1 MGIKRILNAPLK
13 KGDRVELI
21 KMTDPYKI
29 PPTMVGT
36 VKRVVEAFG
45 SKMYEIDW
53 YTKSGKK
60 VGNLSLIDEI
70 DPETGKKIDS
80 WFKLVDEDEEKN
92 NDDNIPIDNIDEHF
106 VVLTKKDILK
116 EASKSIP
123 QKFVDL
129 SKYYNLGK
137 IHKYLDELRKSG
149 VINMWGASPYL
160 WMGKERIEHKHH
172 YDELSDENQESFDY
186 VLDNAE
192 DIKNM
197 LISGAMKK
205 NEGNEDDDVYYL
217 KKVGRT
223 VENDSKELHQIW
235 MKMKSGSKFM
245 K

>member
-1 MGIKRILNAPLK
+1 MFAIAAIHQPS
-13 KGDRVELI
+13 
-21 KMTDPYKI
+21 
-29 PPTMVGT
+29 
-36 VKRVVEAFG
+36 VVF
-45 SKMYEIDW
+45 
-53 YTKSGKK
+53 
-60 VGNLSLIDEI
+60 IDEI
-70 DPETGKKIDS
+70 DPDTGKRLDS
-80 WFKLVDEDEEKN
+80 WFKLVDDEENKK
-92 NDDNIPIDNIDEHF
+92 DENIPIDNIEEGF
-106 VVLTKKDILK
+106 IVLTKKDILK
-116 EASKSIP
+116 ESKANTP

-129 SKYYNLGK
+129 AKYYNLGK
-137 IHKYLDELRKSG
+137 IHKYLEELRKSG

-172 YDELSDENQESFDY
+172 YDDLSDENQESFDY